1 MNILSRRFFTTAAMA
16 ALLCL
21 LTIGQA
27 GAWDENHLEQ
37 LLKIRHCPAC
47 DLSGADL
54 SGKNLSGH
62 NFYKANLKNANLSNS
77 NLTGSSFVQADLQG
91 ANLNGATLDGANFS
105 GAKSWFS
112 NELTCATPSIGG
124 CYDECSPGGTCY

>member
-1 MNILSRRFFTTAAMA
+1 MYKWSRKIWAITAMA
-16 ALLCL
+16 VLVCL
-21 LTIGQA
+21 LTIGTA

-62 NFYKANLKNANLSNS
+62 NFYRANLKKR
-77 NLTGSSFVQADLQG
+77 QPEQH
-91 ANLNGATLDGANFS
+91 
-105 GAKSWFS
+105 
-112 NELTCATPSIGG
+112 
-124 CYDECSPGGTCY
+124 